1 MKHIDEF
8 AKLLIAGKRPE
19 CELSTEKINAECE
32 KYKNVFLLWDGAF
45 SYARKTNPQEADFK
59 AYSYFVKAAFAS
71 HQAIGCSV
79 THKVHLM
86 IDHVEWQMRNLEGGL
101 GGKLE
106 DWVEKDHQDGARRRA
121 QFRTARDQDRRAKAS
136 EKAAWRSSDAG
147 VQQCINEVRESFTR
161 QLSTSRITKAE
172 ESKETRHKNR
182 VLALQH
188 FHQSLQEGN
197 LDNEEASWVQSQ
209 LCDNTVS

>member
-1 MKHIDEF
+1 
-8 AKLLIAGKRPE
+8 
-19 CELSTEKINAECE
+19 
-32 KYKNVFLLWDGAF
+32 
-45 SYARKTNPQEADFK
+45 
-59 AYSYFVKAAFAS
+59 
-71 HQAIGCSV
+71 
-79 THKVHLM
+79 M
-86 IDHVEWQMRNLEGGL
+86 IDHVERQMRNLEGGL

-106 DWVEKDHQDGARRRA
+106 DWVEQHHQDGARRRA
-121 QFRTARDQDRRAKAS
+121 QFRTTRDQGRRAKAS

-147 VQQCINEVRESFTR
+147 INEVRESFTR

-188 FHQSLQEGN
+188 FHQSLQEGD